1 MKKLLGIIVI
11 LLSSCGIYQSTPV
24 DKCCETDVV
33 YLDELQDGTTV
44 FTNYDNTTIRLEL
57 KPLRPN
63 FYSGF
68 NINYGYWNTRPLWL
82 DYGFYNNY
90 YSYFNS
96 PWNYWDWY
104 MKPWT
109 ASNSWYEGPF
119 NNQGYNVAYN
129 SSRRNSIQDQL
140 EQDTNKIN
148 RKPVTTKTIIYKPLN
163 NNNRPSYNFIPNNK
177 PVINNS
183 KPVINNSKP
192 SFNRPPRINNNSK
205 PTRNNTKPNVRTIKN
220 NR

>member
-1 MKKLLGIIVI
+1 MKKLLAVLL
-11 LLSSCGIYQSTPV
+11 LLSSCGIYQSAPV

-33 YLDELQDGTTV
+33 YLDELQDGTTI
-44 FTNYDNTTIRLEL
+44 FTSYDSTFIRLEL

-90 YSYFNS
+90 SYYSYFYR
-96 PWNYWDWY
+96 PWNHWDWY
-104 MKPWT
+104 TRPWV

-119 NNQGYNVAYN
+119 NNQGYNVVYN

-148 RKPVTTKTIIYKPLN
+148 RKPVASKPVIYKPLN

-183 KPVINNSKP
+183 RPTFNKPPK
-192 SFNRPPRINNNSK
+192 INNNSR
-205 PTRNNTKPNVRTIKN
+205 PSRNNSKSNVRIIKN